1 MSIYKSG
8 VGMKFMLVV
17 ARMTKSRS
25 LRSLLVASFG
35 FIAAQSYAAGSQ
47 LTWSGVWQGSVG
59 KAEVRLCL
67 QGAGN
72 DVNGTYYYTRYL
84 RLIPLTVADKRRTD
98 SQSLVLN
105 EIMVGRSKVGSDKK
119 VAARDETV
127 VWTLRASGDRQ
138 GLEGNWRSSA
148 KELPVQLTRV
158 PEIAPKGTTA
168 DETQGACE
176 GDSFNLPREQ
186 PARVGGADAKLKEL
200 GTSYRATALDFGNR
214 FDSEIRSFEL
224 LRDDDHARKFN
235 AAQRKALTDEQSAV
249 FECTRSVIGRDGQQ
263 GDYNAVVEPV
273 FIGQHWL
280 VARNYGSNDCG
291 GAHPNAYMSYQ
302 TWNLDDG
309 RTVDTWTWFN
319 SKGAVVAMEG
329 QGDSRYR
336 TVEIGNVLK
345 TALVKAWPRDDADCK
360 GIVEDGTVF
369 SWVAYPQVRGMTF
382 MPELPHVAY
391 ACNEEVTLPWAKVLP
406 LLNASGRKAVDTI
419 RLELGQPPA
428 R

>member
-1 MSIYKSG
+1 
-8 VGMKFMLVV
+8 MKMAL
-17 ARMTKSRS
+17 SRF
-25 LRSLLVASFG
+25 LRSLLLAPLGFFVAHVD
-35 FIAAQSYAAGSQ
+35 AAEPLSA
-47 LTWSGVWQGSVG
+47 WSGVWQGTVG

-67 QGAGN
+67 QGTGN

-84 RLIPLTVADKRRTD
+84 RLIPLTVADKRKTD

-105 EIMVGRSKVGSDKK
+105 ETMMGRSKVESDKK
-119 VAARDETV
+119 AAVRDETV

-138 GLEGNWRSSA
+138 VLEGGWRSSA
-148 KELPVQLTRV
+148 KELPVQLTRI
-158 PEIAPKGTTA
+158 PEIVLNGTTA
-168 DETQGACE
+168 EEAQGACE

-186 PARVGGADAKLKEL
+186 PARVGSANAKLKGL

-249 FECTRSVIGRDGQQ
+249 FECTRNVIGRYGQQ

-291 GAHPNAYMSYQ
+291 GAHPDAYMSYQ

-309 RTVDTWTWFN
+309 RTVDTWDWFN
-319 SKGAVVAMEG
+319 TKGAVVKTEG
-329 QGDSRYR
+329 QGESRYR

-360 GIVEDGTVF
+360 SIVEDGTVF

-382 MPELPHVAY
+382 MPALPHVAY
-391 ACNEEVTLPWAKVLP
+391 ACTEEVTLPWAKVLP